1 LEVGDCCRFHQNALD
16 RNLFE
21 VAITRPI
28 KLWSGST
35 RLEEEEDECCYCCAA
50 AQYESSSF
58 SYTCDLSIG
67 SEKLVCTI
75 SWSWVELS

>member
-50 AQYESSSF
+50 AQYESS
-58 SYTCDLSIG
+58 
-67 SEKLVCTI
+67 
-75 SWSWVELS
+75 